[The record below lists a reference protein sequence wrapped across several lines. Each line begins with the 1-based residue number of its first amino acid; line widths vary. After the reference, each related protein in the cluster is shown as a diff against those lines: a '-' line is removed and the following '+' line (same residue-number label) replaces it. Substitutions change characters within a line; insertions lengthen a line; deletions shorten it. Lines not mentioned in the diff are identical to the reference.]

1 MTDYSTLSSHAKPCS
16 LSVRDRVL
24 VKQPSKNKLSSPYN
38 PYPYYITAQ
47 KDSMFTAKNS
57 ETDHEITRNQ
67 THFNSIPEQ
76 AIVTPVIPD
85 SKGEGEGIAR
95 FDGNLEPDLR
105 VVSTPNNHSVSIE
118 NMSPS

>member
-1 MTDYSTLSSHAKPCS
+1 
-16 LSVRDRVL
+16 
-24 VKQPSKNKLSSPYN
+24 
-38 PYPYYITAQ
+38 
-47 KDSMFTAKNS
+47 MFTVKNS

-85 SKGEGEGIAR
+85 SKGEGEGIER

-105 VVSTPNNHSVSIE
+105 AVSTPNNHSVSIE